1 MLQRDGRNVASI
13 AASLAAVIG
22 AACGPRA
29 TTDAEKLATLHVM
42 MADVTARFPG
52 AEQLTVD
59 DVGRLLEADRVV
71 LVDVREPRE
80 REVSWI
86 PGSITAAEY
95 EADPDAWGDRT
106 VVAYC
111 TIGHRSSEYAQR
123 MSAEGHPV
131 ANLSGSILAW
141 AHAGGPLVGPDG
153 PTNRIHVYGRTW
165 DLAPAR
171 YETVW

>member
-1 MLQRDGRNVASI
+1 MTRVA
-13 AASLAAVIG
+13 AVGLAALALG
-22 AACGPRA
+22 CRAGPPA
-29 TTDAEKLATLHVM
+29 TDADKLATLESM
-42 MADVTARFPG
+42 MTDVATRFPD
-52 AEQLTVD
+52 AEQLTVQE
-59 DVGRLLEADRVV
+59 VGRLLETDRVV
-71 LVDVREPRE
+71 LVDVREARE

-86 PGSITAAEY
+86 PGSITAAEF

-106 VVAYC
+106 AVAYC
-111 TIGHRSSEYAQR
+111 TIGHRSSEYAER
-123 MSAEGHPV
+123 LTAEGHPV

-165 DLAPAR
+165 DLAPER